1 METLSCKDF
10 WASTEQHVWP
20 ALQILFAGSGE
31 GVKVQTAVNYAAFI
45 VRQSQITTQDINYF
59 CGVVINIGWQVRAF
73 LGFQKGSHKQKS
85 VTMVIVT
92 KFYLFGSHKGNAEH
106 S

>member
-31 GVKVQTAVNYAAFI
+31 GVKVQTAVSYAAFI

-59 CGVVINIGWQVRAF
+59 CGVVTKVGWQVRAF
-73 LGFQKGSHKQKS
+73 VGFHEQKS

-92 KFYLFGSHKGNAEH
+92 KFYLFGSHKGIVEH